1 MTKDKDIFCKK
12 LFQLTWKQFAQTKQR
27 RYKGIHVFVHFYLQP
42 KLMQV
47 KYTVHT
53 HIYKHT
59 YTYIHYSHK
68 RNEWKTEASTRTHT
82 RKTAK
87 DFKHGIGTARLSF
100 LFSFKNIKLSTYILY
115 MKHVGSFFF
124 PFTLSSSSSWS
135 TYYYLYL
142 HHENL
147 NTCISL
153 LFFSWKAGW
162 KGGNPLC
169 GTYHCNAVVH
179 TRHY

>member
-47 KYTVHT
+47 KYT
-53 HIYKHT
+53 HIST
-59 YTYIHYSHK
+59 NILILMYIPYSHK

-124 PFTLSSSSSWS
+124 SL
-135 TYYYLYL
+135 YIIIIVIMKYLL
-142 HHENL
+142 LLVPPPWKLKHMHI
-147 NTCISL
+147 TS
-153 LFFSWKAGW
+153 LFFLKSWMKRRKPSVW
-162 KGGNPLC
+162 YLSL
-169 GTYHCNAVVH
+169 
-179 TRHY
+179 